1 MVKCT
6 ESSAS
11 IWQWLFTLLYRKHPL
26 DQTREAKFVLQN
38 AVSECDEAEKKITSD
53 LKSIAKRVKE
63 AQGAK
68 NISNQ
73 TRSLLLNSRQKRKT
87 LQIIQKKRIA
97 LQQQQETLESCEL
110 NEKVIKSMKQ
120 SSAVLKDAGLEQ
132 QMRGV
137 DETMMDM
144 QENMDMANQ
153 ITNVLSDALST
164 DTEWND
170 DDMEKEF
177 SILMEEDYYQPVD
190 VPVLQNK
197 MTPSFVQEDTE
208 PPQIEPVQTEAVENQ
223 NEEAAIAG

>member
-1 MVKCT
+1 M
-6 ESSAS
+6 
-11 IWQWLFTLLYRKHPL
+11 
-26 DQTREAKFVLQN
+26 QN

-63 AQGAK
+63 AQGGK

-197 MTPSFVQEDTE
+197 MTPSSVQEDIE
-208 PPQIEPVQTEAVENQ
+208 RPQIEPSQTRVMETEK
-223 NEEAAIAG
+223 EEAAIAG